1 VPGPQLGV
9 AQSVKRRVAMSEKN
23 DNEALEALLRLIDV
37 VLHGEYGGGEGNLC
51 CELCRYSLRQRVCD
65 I

>member
-1 VPGPQLGV
+1 
-9 AQSVKRRVAMSEKN
+9 VKRRVAMSEKN